1 MEDFEPPVL
10 SRLPLSL
17 QSFEDLRKRNYI
29 YVDKTQYVYML
40 VNQGKSYFLARPR
53 RFGKSLL
60 CNTLRA
66 YFEGKKEL
74 FEGLKI
80 YHWEKNWTKYPILY
94 LDFADG
100 DYSIGS
106 LTLVNKMRTALI
118 DFEASNDISFD
129 DNSIIIDKES
139 DPLKNEAMKLS
150 FRLESDLKAVYEKT
164 GLGTVFIADEYDN
177 PLIKSANLDTDKGI
191 YRGFFSVLKS
201 ADKYIRFALW

>member
-1 MEDFEPPVL
+1 MEDLEPPAL

-17 QSFEDLRKRNYI
+17 QSFEDIRKRNYI
-29 YVDKTQYVYML
+29 YVDKTQFVYML

-74 FEGLKI
+74 FDGLKI
-80 YHWEKNWTKYPILY
+80 SHWEKNWTKYPIFY

-106 LTLVNKMRTALI
+106 YTLINKIRIALI
-118 DFEASNDISFD
+118 NFEAENDIAFD
-129 DNSIIIDKES
+129 ESSIIINEET
-139 DPLKNEAMKLS
+139 DPVKNEAMKLS
-150 FRLESDLKAVYEKT
+150 FRLDSDLKAVYEKT

-177 PLIKSANLDTDKGI
+177 PLIKSVDLENDKGI

-201 ADKYIRFALW
+201 ADK

>member
-1 MEDFEPPVL
+1 MEDLKPPIL

-66 YFEGKKEL
+66 YFEGKREL

-80 YHWEKNWTKYPILY
+80 YNWEKNWTKYPILY

-106 LTLVNKMRTALI
+106 LTLVNKIRTALI
-118 DFEASNDISFD
+118 NFEAENGIAFD
-129 DNSIIIDKES
+129 ESSIIINEET
-139 DPLKNEAMKLS
+139 DPLKNEA
-150 FRLESDLKAVYEKT
+150 T
-164 GLGTVFIADEYDN
+164 
-177 PLIKSANLDTDKGI
+177 
-191 YRGFFSVLKS
+191 
-201 ADKYIRFALW
+201 

>member
-74 FEGLKI
+74 FDGLKI
-80 YHWEKNWTKYPILY
+80 SHWEKIGQNIRYFIWILPTGIILSARTLWLTKSELHLSILR
-94 LDFADG
+94 L
-100 DYSIGS
+100 
-106 LTLVNKMRTALI
+106 KTALLLM
-118 DFEASNDISFD
+118 
-129 DNSIIIDKES
+129 KV
-139 DPLKNEAMKLS
+139 PL
-150 FRLESDLKAVYEKT
+150 
-164 GLGTVFIADEYDN
+164 
-177 PLIKSANLDTDKGI
+177 
-191 YRGFFSVLKS
+191 
-201 ADKYIRFALW
+201 

>member
-1 MEDFEPPVL
+1 MEDLKPPIL

-29 YVDKTQYVYML
+29 YVDKTQYIYML

-66 YFEGKKEL
+66 YFEGKREL

-80 YHWEKNWTKYPILY
+80 YNWEKNWTKYPILY

-100 DYSIGS
+100 DYSIKNALRDHFS
-106 LTLVNKMRTALI
+106 TALK
-118 DFEASNDISFD
+118 DYA
-129 DNSIIIDKES
+129 K
-139 DPLKNEAMKLS
+139 
-150 FRLESDLKAVYEKT
+150 
-164 GLGTVFIADEYDN
+164 EYDIE
-177 PLIKSANLDTDKGI
+177 IKPVKIVKGQ
-191 YRGFFSVLKS
+191 GFCRML
-201 ADKYIRFALW
+201 A